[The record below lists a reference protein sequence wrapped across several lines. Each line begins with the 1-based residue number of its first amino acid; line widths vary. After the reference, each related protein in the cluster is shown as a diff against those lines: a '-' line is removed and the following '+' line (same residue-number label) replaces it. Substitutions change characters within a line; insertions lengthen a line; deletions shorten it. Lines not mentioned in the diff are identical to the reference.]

1 MGARLRRAVVVGE
14 GVVATSRPGR
24 SRTGWPVLPYA
35 AVRFRVDPL
44 PLREPPRVPPGCGGR
59 ASQAAVRGE
68 ATTQGGGVT
77 EWKPDLALG
86 VLEELEAQIEPL
98 RDAVRGSDSV
108 LVSLKLTTLENCLS
122 LLRSYLV
129 EAAT

>member
-1 MGARLRRAVVVGE
+1 M
-14 GVVATSRPGR
+14 
-24 SRTGWPVLPYA
+24 
-35 AVRFRVDPL
+35 
-44 PLREPPRVPPGCGGR
+44 
-59 ASQAAVRGE
+59 
-68 ATTQGGGVT
+68 T